1 MSEAKP
7 PESLLPYSDWAE
19 EALRAVVREAVA
31 HAAAAGL
38 PGEHHFFITFRTDAP
53 GVSLPTHLLARFPQ
67 EMTIVLQNK
76 FWGLT
81 VDRATDRFSVGLSF
95 GGIPAT
101 LTIPFA
107 AVTAFVDPAVNFGL
121 RFAAP
126 AAAPLFEDAPEA
138 EAENPAAD
146 AAPSPPAAAASP
158 QVVSLD
164 AFRRKRD

>member
-81 VDRATDRFSVGLSF
+81 VDRATDRLE
-95 GGIPAT
+95 
-101 LTIPFA
+101 
-107 AVTAFVDPAVNFGL
+107 
-121 RFAAP
+121 AP
-126 AAAPLFEDAPEA
+126 ARNAVDHRHFFGDAERVTTVGDRIA
-138 EAENPAAD
+138 QNAD
-146 AAPSPPAAAASP
+146 A
-158 QVVSLD
+158 SLARLARQNGGGRVGGTGED
-164 AFRRKRD
+164 SNKGR